1 MKTPRQI
8 LREQHQSADARL
20 KQIQADVIAQTLGSR
35 SNEVRERDRRSLVEL
50 LWSELVLPARRIW
63 LGYAFAWVM
72 ILTTW
77 VVTADHSGIRE
88 AKGGISIEVG
98 VRWKEQQT
106 ILAELMKPSVPEP
119 IDRPKPRPISPRSEA
134 RLISIG

>member
-1 MKTPRQI
+1 MNTPRQI
-8 LREQHQSADARL
+8 LHEQHQSADARL
-20 KQIQADVIAQTLGSR
+20 KQIQADVITQSLGSR
-35 SNEVRERDRRSLVEL
+35 PNKLRERDRSSLVEL

-72 ILTTW
+72 ILAAW

-88 AKGGISIEVG
+88 EKGGMPNEAV

-106 ILAELMKPSVPEP
+106 ILAELMKPSVRDP
-119 IDRPKPRPISPRSEA
+119 IDRPKSRPVSPRSEA
-134 RLISIG
+134 WLISIG